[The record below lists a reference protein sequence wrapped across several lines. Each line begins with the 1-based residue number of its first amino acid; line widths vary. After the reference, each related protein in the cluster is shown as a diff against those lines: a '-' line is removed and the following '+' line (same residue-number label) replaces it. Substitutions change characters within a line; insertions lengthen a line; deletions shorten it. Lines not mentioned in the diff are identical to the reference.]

1 MAQCEQDG
9 KRFDFSWN
17 DSIQQGREDVKYENC
32 FLQLRPAD
40 IMSNFSCLET
50 FNGEKY
56 ESVLVT
62 EKTDYSAGNTGIK
75 TYYMCQINRK
85 EPLFVP
91 TLIANS
97 CKSLVLIIKEKPK
110 VMITTGVL
118 AVIPLGPSYEIVWR
132 KADIYRIIC
141 QGMFQK
147 SDWQFVISF
156 RGSVLC
162 AVGRNAE
169 IISQGNLQRGNII
182 R

>member
-1 MAQCEQDG
+1 MKIVFAASSGGHYEQLLML
-9 KRFDFSWN
+9 KP
-17 DSIQQGREDVKYENC
+17 
-32 FLQLRPAD
+32 L
-40 IMSNFSCLET
+40 M
-50 FNGEKY
+50 EKY

-85 EPLFVP
+85 EPLVCSK
-91 TLIANS
+91 ID
-97 CKSLVLIIKEKPK
+97 CKFLEIIGADHKGKTK
-110 VMITTGVL
+110 SHDYYWGIGCDST
-118 AVIPLGPSYEIVWR
+118 GPSDEIVWR

-169 IISQGNLQRGNII
+169 IISQGNLQRGNILDDFYYI
-182 R
+182 RLPEVSI